1 MERFKIKVAV
11 YALLMKDNKIVLL
24 RRFNTGWQDGN
35 YGLPSGHL
43 EADENLIEATLREM
57 EEEVGVKSKKEDV
70 EFVHTMHRKSV
81 YVDFYFLVK
90 NWEGEVQ
97 NMEID
102 KCDDLSWFNLDSLP
116 ENIIPSVKLAIEN
129 YQKGIKF
136 SEFQSEE

>member
-11 YALLMKDNKIVLL
+11 YALLMKDNKILLL

-116 ENIIPSVKLAIEN
+116 ENIIPSVNLAIEN

>member
-11 YALLMKDNKIVLL
+11 YALLMKDNKILLL

-35 YGLPSGHL
+35 YGLPSGYL

>member
-11 YALLMKDNKIVLL
+11 YALLMKDNKILLL

>member
-11 YALLMKDNKIVLL
+11 YALLMKDNKILLL

-116 ENIIPSVKLAIEN
+116 ENIIP
-129 YQKGIKF
+129 
-136 SEFQSEE
+136 QSS

>member
-11 YALLMKDNKIVLL
+11 YALLMKDNKILLL

-81 YVDFYFLVK
+81 YVDFYFLVM